1 MKHEITA
8 RRITEMLSETGLK
21 PVELAERTGI
31 NKASISQY
39 VNGTHAPSNV
49 SAGKMAPVLGGV
61 NPVWLMGFDV
71 PKYLDTSSSDVQ
83 TFAHPKSYYE
93 NDDTRKIAQ
102 KVFDDPALRVLFDAA
117 DDATPED
124 ILTAAELLKKF
135 KDARR
140 D

>member
-1 MKHEITA
+1 MKNPVTA
-8 RRITEMLSETGLK
+8 KRLRQAMDEMGMKAVELSEKSGLGK
-21 PVELAERTGI
+21 S
-31 NKASISQY
+31 SISQY
-39 VNGTHAPSNV
+39 MNGSHSPSNI
-49 SAGKMAPVLGGV
+49 SAGKMGKVLKV
-61 NPVWLMGFDV
+61 NPLWLMGFDV
-71 PKYLDTSSSDVQ
+71 SKYLDTSSSDVQ

>member
-1 MKHEITA
+1 MKNPVTA
-8 RRITEMLSETGLK
+8 KRLRQAMDEMGMKAVELSEKSGLGK
-21 PVELAERTGI
+21 S
-31 NKASISQY
+31 SISQY
-39 VNGTHAPSNV
+39 MNGSHSPSNI
-49 SAGKMAPVLGGV
+49 SAGKMGKVLRV
-61 NPVWLMGFDV
+61 NPLWLMGFDV

-83 TFAHPKSYYE
+83 TFVQPEAYYKDE
-93 NDDTRKIAQ
+93 ETRRIAQ

>member
-1 MKHEITA
+1 MKNPVTA
-8 RRITEMLSETGLK
+8 KRLRQAMDEMGMKAVELSEKSGLGK
-21 PVELAERTGI
+21 S
-31 NKASISQY
+31 SISQY
-39 VNGTHAPSNV
+39 MNGSHSPSNI
-49 SAGKMAPVLGGV
+49 SAGKMGKVLKV
-61 NPVWLMGFDV
+61 NPLWLMGFDV
-71 PKYLDTSSSDVQ
+71 SKYLDTSPDDVQ
-83 TFAHPKSYYE
+83 TFVHPEAYYKDE
-93 NDDTRKIAQ
+93 DTRRIAQ